1 MNTSR
6 NNRRRAAAGMT
17 LVEVMVATV
26 IGALVVAGSLMLFV
40 TFLRLYNTTTL
51 MRNTGNAAS
60 RALDRMVY
68 GVGSGAGLREA
79 GGTNVFLTTTANG
92 GWRLDYNSTFF
103 FQYVADSKIITND
116 TGTLICTNVTSSSVT
131 LYTNNA
137 HNAAC
142 RISLSVAQNA
152 GGDTWT
158 NTFTTAVQFRNSPP

>member
-6 NNRRRAAAGMT
+6 IIGRRAAAGMT

-51 MRNTGNAAS
+51 MRNTGNAAT

-68 GVGSGAGLREA
+68 GVGSNAGLREA
-79 GGTNVFLTTTANG
+79 TASTVTFSNTANG
-92 GWRLDYNSTFF
+92 GWFLAYNTNLF
-103 FQYVADSKIITND
+103 FQYVGNSQCITND
-116 TGTLICTNVTSSSVT
+116 TGNLICTNVTSSSVT
-131 LYTNNA
+131 IFSNSTGPN
-137 HNAAC
+137 AC

-158 NTFTTAVQFRNSPP
+158 NTFTTSIQFRN

>member
-1 MNTSR
+1 
-6 NNRRRAAAGMT
+6 MT

-68 GVGSGAGLREA
+68 GVGSAAGLREA
-79 GGTNVFLTTTANG
+79 QASTVTFSNTANG
-92 GWRLDYNSTFF
+92 GWVLTYNTNLF
-103 FQYVADSKIITND
+103 FQYFGNSQTISND
-116 TGTLICTNVTSSSVT
+116 TGNLICANVTASSVT
-131 LYTNNA
+131 IFTNKTTPN
-137 HNAAC
+137 AC

-158 NTFTTAVQFRNSPP
+158 NTFTTSVQFRN